1 MNARLHINV
10 LPDSTCCISD
20 HQSCDICVVLLDIGD
35 DSDEA
40 TTGRGALMTHVT
52 NTLEGY
58 KNQLEFDVEE
68 LTE

>member
-1 MNARLHINV
+1 MHVLHISV
-10 LPDSTCCISD
+10 LPGKTYGVFDL
-20 HQSCDICVVLLDIGD
+20 QSCDICVVLLDIGD
-35 DSDEA
+35 DRDEA

-68 LTE
+68 QTE

>member
-1 MNARLHINV
+1 MSN
-10 LPDSTCCISD
+10 

-40 TTGRGALMTHVT
+40 TTARGALMTHVT